1 VPIHDEL
8 SPSSTRDAGP
18 PRQVT
23 DPANRDL
30 LESVTRG
37 ECPHELEPADRRT
50 KVLVNLARSAEDYQ
64 EPEKPRY
71 KAFSGTG
78 RTLTGAVFELAVDSS
93 IQYVLHHS
101 MLLGRNS
108 KSFDCISGSLHQQN
122 ILEHLQ
128 NLASNFFWLY
138 LCPGRCYSVLCDCGP

>member
-1 VPIHDEL
+1 MMSRAPAFNEF
-8 SPSSTRDAGP
+8 STHDAGP

-78 RTLTGAVFELAVDSS
+78 RTLTGALFGFATDSS
-93 IQYVLHHS
+93 IQHVLHHS
-101 MLLGRNS
+101 ILLHAFGR
-108 KSFDCISGSLHQQN
+108 KSHC
-122 ILEHLQ
+122 
-128 NLASNFFWLY
+128 
-138 LCPGRCYSVLCDCGP
+138 VCD